1 MNLCNTPAAPSL
13 LILIQDLT
21 EDTVSIGERIIG
33 ILILQFLDILVV
45 VSTSF
50 LEVISEKFGSNEI
63 SS

>member
-1 MNLCNTPAAPSL
+1 MH
-13 LILIQDLT
+13 DLT

-33 ILILQFLDILVV
+33 ILILQFLEILVV

-50 LEVISEKFGSNEI
+50 LEIMSEKFGSNEI